1 MNGIW
6 NFLQVLVTF
15 TTICGN
21 SAKTR
26 LLPTD
31 YFDEKNNEKEKKIVK
46 TCDSK
51 TCFNISTSEI

>member
-21 SAKTR
+21 SAKTK

-31 YFDEKNNEKEKKIVK
+31 YFDEKNNEKEKKNRENMRFK
-46 TCDSK
+46 NL
-51 TCFNISTSEI
+51 F